1 MKRNGKDGISIMLT
15 ASIMTNTLS
24 FVVGFEGSMPRK
36 ERKDFPDC
44 SGIFTRGPWITKV
57 LLIYIQVGTRI
68 SLRM

>member
-1 MKRNGKDGISIMLT
+1 MGIGGNGWFVFLLMKYDDEYGINVILT

-44 SGIFTRGPWITKV
+44 WDIFSRWI
-57 LLIYIQVGTRI
+57 
-68 SLRM
+68 